1 MHLGAL
7 ELLLDNVDEGRAYLE
22 ECVSIG
28 RGHLQSQASSLLTEA
43 LYSLCLA
50 AILRGDVAYALRLS
64 DESIRLV
71 SRKVE
76 APINIG

>member
-43 LYSLCLA
+43 LYCLCLA
-50 AILRGDVAYALRLS
+50 AIMRGDVAYALRLS
-64 DESIRLV
+64 DESIRLAKEEGIV
-71 SRKVE
+71 
-76 APINIG
+76 P